1 VLQRIEHANEL
12 HGAGDTE
19 AAVAAFAALENDFR
33 NPVLSRLLPTDRARV
48 SHNYLRLLYLTEDYD
63 RVIEEAEAQLMAGG
77 AVPPLVPFWLGN
89 AYYRKALSV
98 EGDDREEEARAW
110 LRRAGERYRDLILR
124 STSDWDVKY
133 NHELVQT
140 LLRRADQQAD
150 QEIFEL
156 LRPSDKMGPEPP
168 QPTGG
173 RIG

>member
-1 VLQRIEHANEL
+1 MKPARLHLTFAVWLLWVVAAGSLAVGGRVLQRIEHANEL

-110 LRRAGERYRDLILR
+110 LRRAG
-124 STSDWDVKY
+124 
-133 NHELVQT
+133 
-140 LLRRADQQAD
+140 
-150 QEIFEL
+150 
-156 LRPSDKMGPEPP
+156 
-168 QPTGG
+168 
-173 RIG
+173 